1 MAASTFTARVRTVRT
16 PLDECF
22 DVLGETHNR
31 DVYSAIERLAAAG
44 EQAGFSVPELIVML
58 RAGMSLETLLDVIE
72 VKMTGTCIPDE
83 LRAA

>member
-1 MAASTFTARVRTVRT
+1 MAASTFTARVRTVGT

-22 DVLGETHNR
+22 DVLGETHNE
-31 DVYSAIERLAAAG
+31 DVYGAIERLAAAG

-72 VKMTGTCIPDE
+72 VRMTATRFPDD
-83 LRAA
+83 